1 MARRRLTILLTYGSV
16 ACMVVF
22 ALLAVTRWGLPEA
35 VSGRGLLG
43 STAAF
48 FACLVWWLA
57 GLPRE
62 ERPPALALTL
72 STLAF
77 TVCFMCW
84 TMNGVLV
91 TYLVDHDLL
100 TLTKTQVGAL
110 LGVPIL
116 TGSLTRLPVGILTDR
131 YGGKRVF
138 GLLMLVSAVPLFLVG
153 TARSYAAF
161 WWLSLGFGLVG
172 ASFAVGIAYCS
183 IWFPKHQQG
192 TALGIFGAGNAGA
205 SLTSFGAPLLL
216 RAMTA
221 GDAHPERWVA
231 LPQGYAVALAVMGL
245 LFLLVAPDRRYDDRH
260 ITSLAARLAP
270 LRHVRVWRFGLYYFL
285 VFGGFVALAT
295 WLVPYYVSVYGVSL
309 AAAGALATVYS
320 LPSGV
325 IRAVGGWMSDRW
337 GARLVMYWVLGVCLV
352 SCGLLCVPRMDIE
365 TPGLSVAAL
374 RPGTVTAVS
383 AAEIAVDGRA
393 YPLRVRGDQPL
404 PELHAAEGGFL
415 PSGLFWQEPVVQV
428 GERVKRKQLLAAGV
442 TRLHFPAH
450 IVVFTALVF
459 IVGFA
464 MGIGKAAVYRH
475 IPDYFPH
482 EVGVVGGLVGVLG
495 GLGGWAGPYLFG
507 WMLEQTGL
515 WTTCWIFFTGL
526 SAVCLVW
533 MHLVIQRM
541 SRAPAPPP
549 AAAGG
554 S

>member
-1 MARRRLTILLTYGSV
+1 
-16 ACMVVF
+16 MV
-22 ALLAVTRWGLPEA
+22 
-35 VSGRGLLG
+35 
-43 STAAF
+43 
-48 FACLVWWLA
+48 
-57 GLPRE
+57 
-62 ERPPALALTL
+62 ALTL

-100 TLTKTQVGAL
+100 ALTKTQVGAL

-116 TGSLTRLPVGILTDR
+116 TGSVTRLPIGILTDKH
-131 YGGKRVF
+131 GGKRV
-138 GLLMLVSAVPLFLVG
+138 LAILMLVSAVPLYMVSK
-153 TARSYAAF
+153 AHSYGSM

-216 RAMTA
+216 GAMTA
-221 GDAHPERWVA
+221 NGARPERWVL
-231 LPQGYAVALAVMGL
+231 LPQSYAVALALMGL
-245 LFLLVAPDRRYDDRH
+245 VFLLFAPERRFDDSH
-260 ITSLAARLAP
+260 ITSLGTRLAP

-285 VFGGFVALAT
+285 VFGGFVALAS

-309 AAAGALATVYS
+309 ATAGALATVYS

-325 IRAVGGWMSDRW
+325 IRALGGWMSDRW

-352 SCGLLCVPRMDIE
+352 ACALLCVPRMDIE
-365 TPGLSVAAL
+365 TPGFSVAAL
-374 RPGTVTAVS
+374 RPGVVTAVS
-383 AAEIAVDGRA
+383 ASVIQVGDRA
-393 YPLRVRGDQPL
+393 YPLRVRGNQAL
-404 PELHAAEGGFL
+404 PELHAVDGGLL
-415 PSGLFWQEPVVQV
+415 PSGVFWQEPVVRV
-428 GERVKRKQLLAAGV
+428 GDSVKRKQLLAAGV

-507 WMLEQTGL
+507 WMLEHTGL
-515 WTTCWIFFTGL
+515 WTTCWIFFAAL
-526 SAVCLVW
+526 SAVCLIW

-541 SRAPAPPP
+541 LRAQSPQLAEHMDH
-549 AAAGG
+549 GG
-554 S
+554 IVTEGS